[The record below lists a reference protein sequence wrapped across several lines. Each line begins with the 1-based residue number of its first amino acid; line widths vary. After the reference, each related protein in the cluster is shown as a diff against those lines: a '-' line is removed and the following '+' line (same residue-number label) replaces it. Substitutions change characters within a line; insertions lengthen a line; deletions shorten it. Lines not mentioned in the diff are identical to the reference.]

1 MQNIFSLIFNEIK
14 YVAAL
19 FFYYS
24 KKWYHCFNGNKT
36 IKNNIEVDKVAEYI
50 GKHKKRFADSFIN
63 SECNFNSNISEH
75 FYSDELYKE
84 MIGTVNHPTELLWK
98 KNILIECTP
107 YGNVIMRY
115 DVFKNGFAYYSDI
128 NLSYKIINAVAMKY
142 VLTFSCRDFFM
153 DEQCLPEQHRELTIL
168 KIINEAEK
176 QREKELKEVK
186 KEEGDE
192 DFREFYRKMI
202 ENKNTPF
209 LKSKTKNIEKNA
221 MKEKT
226 KEYNSNRF
234 IYLGKIT
241 NCQFL
246 QKSPKKVVINEDTAP
261 VVNIL
266 DYKKWKENNKI

>member
-1 MQNIFSLIFNEIK
+1 MQNIFSFIFNEIK
-14 YVAAL
+14 HIAAL
-19 FFYYS
+19 FLYYS
-24 KKWYHCFNGNKT
+24 RKWYYCFNGNKT
-36 IKNNIEVDKVAEYI
+36 IQNNIEVDKVAEYI
-50 GKHKKRFADSFIN
+50 GKHKRRFADSFIN
-63 SECNFNSNISEH
+63 SECNFNTNISEH
-75 FYSDELYKE
+75 FYTCDRYKE
-84 MIGTVNHPTELLWK
+84 MVETVNHPTELLWK
-98 KNILIECTP
+98 KNILMDCTP
-107 YGNVIMRY
+107 YGNVIMHY

-128 NLSYKIINAVAMKY
+128 NLSYKIINATAMKY
-142 VLTFSCRDFFM
+142 VLTFFCRDFFM
-153 DEQCLPEQHRELTIL
+153 DEQCLPEHHRELTVL
-168 KIINEAEK
+168 KIINDAEK

-209 LKSKTKNIEKNA
+209 LKPKTKNVEKNTA
-221 MKEKT
+221 KEKP

-246 QKSPKKVVINEDTAP
+246 QRPSKKVVINEDLSS